1 MEKMTKQQAI
11 EMVKNSFPTIF
22 AKEDVIKL
30 IESIQETESDN
41 QNTNKVVCN
50 VLEDLKSKIKRSVR
64 NLDSSD
70 MVDYDSVELSINY
83 GKEISVD
90 SIEVNT
96 DTITDSIDE
105 TIDEAIKK
113 YEVEEEENEEEENEE
128 TNN

>member
-50 VLEDLKSKIKRSVR
+50 VLEDLKSKIKKSVR

-70 MVDYDSVELSINY
+70 MVDYDSIELSINY
-83 GKEISVD
+83 CREISVD
-90 SIEVNT
+90 GICVNI

-105 TIDEAIKK
+105 TIDEAIKE
-113 YEVEEEENEEEENEE
+113 YEVEEENEE